1 MFIKQLG
8 RLLILT
14 SIPLHSF
21 AAESYNLD
29 QLVDVALNQNLSLK
43 IEQEAITQT
52 ELAKIDSDRLRWPSL
67 SMNGSTTNDL
77 ENQSGSLSINL
88 NQPIY
93 QGGSISVKQ
102 KQANL
107 ELRKTNINLN
117 RKRQSLKKDVQ
128 LAYIDILES
137 LALEKE
143 EKLSLTQ
150 LKEQARIANV
160 MYSEGDVWKNDVLQA
175 NVSIAQGEAKVI
187 AANNSV
193 LLKKSALNILLNFDL
208 SNEINIEG
216 KLEWREYHW
225 TWDKIKA
232 HINSSHPELNIAKI
246 NENIADLSIKNQR
259 SSKRPTL
266 NMSSSVVHNEYFTSN
281 IASSNDM
288 TISLSASWQLWDAG
302 NINRNI
308 SNARVEKKKKS
319 IELFNTRQIVLQQA
333 QQSWLKFKE
342 AENQVSVLKQ
352 AIDIALE
359 NYRVNTVRY
368 QEKLG
373 TANDLLTAQTLL
385 SKSKKDWISALA
397 RYLKSVYT
405 LQYNLG

>member
-1 MFIKQLG
+1 MSIKQLG

-14 SIPLHSF
+14 SISLHSF
-21 AAESYNLD
+21 AAESYNLE
-29 QLVDVALNQNLSLK
+29 QLINIALTQNLSLK

-102 KQANL
+102 QQADL
-107 ELRKTNINLN
+107 ELQKTNIGLN

-143 EKLSLTQ
+143 ERLSLEQ
-150 LKEQARIANV
+150 IKEQARIANV
-160 MYSEGDVWKNDVLQA
+160 LYSEGDVWKNDVLQA
-175 NVSIAQGEAKVI
+175 NVSIAQGEAQVI
-187 AANNSV
+187 AATNSV
-193 LLKKSALNILLNFDL
+193 LLKKSALNILLNFNL
-208 SNEINIEG
+208 SDELNIDG
-216 KLEWREYHW
+216 NLEWHDYQW
-225 TWDKIKA
+225 TWDKIEE
-232 HINSSHPELNIAKI
+232 HINSIHPELSIAKI
-246 NENIADLSIKNQR
+246 NEDIASLSIKNQ
-259 SSKRPTL
+259 SASKLPTVNL
-266 NMSSSVVHNEYFTSN
+266 SSSIVHSEYFTSN
-281 IASSNDM
+281 ISSSNDM
-288 TISLSASWQLWDAG
+288 TISLSANWQLWDAG

-308 SNARVEKKKKS
+308 SNARIEKKKKS

-333 QQSWLKFKE
+333 QQSWLKFSE
-342 AENQVSVLKQ
+342 AKNQVSILKQ
-352 AIDIALE
+352 AIEIAIE